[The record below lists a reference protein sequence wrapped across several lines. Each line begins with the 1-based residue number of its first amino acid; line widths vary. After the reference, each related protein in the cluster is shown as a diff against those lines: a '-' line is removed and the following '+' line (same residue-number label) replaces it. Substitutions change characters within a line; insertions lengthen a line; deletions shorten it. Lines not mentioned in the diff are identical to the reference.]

1 VSPDAPV
8 SVLAITSEPPWP
20 LTSGGHIR
28 TFHLLRTIA
37 AATRLRLVCPVQPHQ
52 LDLLNP
58 IRAAGIDVR
67 PAMVNARRPDT
78 ELRRLVQG
86 TLRREPYVMYRRHA
100 WPEAADVWRREIER
114 ARPDVLYFDHLDSF
128 VYRSWSGRAPSVPS
142 VIDLHNVYSLLVRRS
157 GSDQGSWL
165 KRAFLLHQA
174 KLLARMEQQAATACD
189 AVMAVSDTEVNHFES
204 LGATNVVAVPNGVD
218 CAALEDLPEGR
229 TGPPTIAFLGT
240 MSWGPNAAA
249 ARFLAE
255 EALPAVRRQIPDA
268 RLLILGRDPPRD
280 VRDLASPGVTV
291 TGTVPDVRPYLLEA
305 TVMAVPLEAG
315 GGTRLKILEAFAAG
329 LPVVS
334 TAIGAEG
341 IAAEPGTQFVLA
353 ERGNF
358 AEALAWL
365 LTNREAG
372 TKIARAARALAKA
385 QYDWRR
391 IGVLATDA
399 VTSLAARQ
407 NLV

>member
-1 VSPDAPV
+1 MSRH
-8 SVLAITSEPPWP
+8 SLNVLAITSEPPWP

-28 TFHLLRTIA
+28 TFHLLKTIA
-37 AATRLRLVCPVQPHQ
+37 ASTRLRLVCPVQPHQ
-52 LDLLNP
+52 IDSLDP

-67 PAMVNARRPDT
+67 PAMVAARRPET
-78 ELRRLVQG
+78 ELRRFAQG
-86 TLRREPYVMYRRHA
+86 AVRREPYVMYRRHA
-100 WPEAADVWRREIER
+100 WPEAAGVWQREIET

-128 VYRSWSGRAPSVPS
+128 VYRSWTGRAPSLPS
-142 VIDLHNVYSLLVRRS
+142 VIDLHNVYSLLVRRA
-157 GSDQGSWL
+157 GSDQRSWL
-165 KRAFLLHQA
+165 KRGFLLHQA
-174 KLLARMEQQAATACD
+174 RLLERMEHQAANACD
-189 AVMAVSDTEVNHFES
+189 AVLAVSDTEVNHFRS
-204 LGATNVVAVPNGVD
+204 LGATSVVSVPNGVD
-218 CAALEDLPEGR
+218 CSALEDLPEGR
-229 TGPPTIAFLGT
+229 TGPPIIAFLGT
-240 MSWGPNAAA
+240 MSWGPNATA
-249 ARFLAE
+249 ARFLAI
-255 EALPAVRRQIPDA
+255 EALPAVRQRIPDA

-280 VRDLASPGVTV
+280 VQDLASTPGVTV

-341 IAAEPGTQFVLA
+341 IAAEPGTEFVMS
-353 ERGNF
+353 ERANF

-391 IGVLATDA
+391 IGALATDA
-399 VTSLAARQ
+399 VTSVAASR